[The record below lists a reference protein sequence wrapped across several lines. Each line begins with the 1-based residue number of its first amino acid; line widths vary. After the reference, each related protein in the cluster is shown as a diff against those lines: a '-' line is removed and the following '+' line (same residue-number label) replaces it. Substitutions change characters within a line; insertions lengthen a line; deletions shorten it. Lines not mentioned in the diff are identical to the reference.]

1 MTSNAPPAA
10 KGTTIVT
17 GRVGQSCAA
26 AGCGRSHKSPHCRS
40 HLLHVGKS
48 PPVELLERVASRSWT
63 AARENAGANST
74 TCVQYIT
81 VPRLLELQGVRR

>member
-26 AGCGRSHKSPHCRS
+26 AGA
-40 HLLHVGKS
+40 
-48 PPVELLERVASRSWT
+48 VEATKAPT
-63 AARENAGANST
+63 AAMILMLGKVTSHR
-74 TCVQYIT
+74 T
-81 VPRLLELQGVRR
+81 VRSGLPRAHERPEVNVR

>member
-26 AGCGRSHKSPHCRS
+26 AGAVEATKAPTAAMILMLGKVTSHRT
-40 HLLHVGKS
+40 VQN
-48 PPVELLERVASRSWT
+48 SRPAQRT
-63 AARENAGANST
+63 AARA
-74 TCVQYIT
+74 
-81 VPRLLELQGVRR
+81 